1 MTHVFVARVWRQDK
15 RITVLGLFH
24 ESREPWLLKDVE
36 KAASKRGVVF
46 QAVKDVVQQLVDD
59 DLVHVDK
66 VGSSNWYWAFPGE
79 ASAKANGALARAE
92 EARDYARAEI
102 AQLEKAVA
110 KEMKQ
115 NPMTDEH
122 KELSSALAAAKSE
135 NSTLKSEL
143 EKFSSSDPA
152 VIDAMRDGAKI
163 AKQAA
168 NVWTDNIFMMKSWV
182 DSKMGDKDSV
192 KQFFKSEGD
201 INLDTFD
208 YVE

>member
-1 MTHVFVARVWRQDK
+1 
-15 RITVLGLFH
+15 
-24 ESREPWLLKDVE
+24 
-36 KAASKRGVVF
+36 
-46 QAVKDVVQQLVDD
+46 
-59 DLVHVDK
+59 
-66 VGSSNWYWAFPGE
+66 
-79 ASAKANGALARAE
+79 
-92 EARDYARAEI
+92 
-102 AQLEKAVA
+102 
-110 KEMKQ
+110 
-115 NPMTDEH
+115 
-122 KELSSALAAAKSE
+122 LSSALAAAKSE

>member
-1 MTHVFVARVWRQDK
+1 M
-15 RITVLGLFH
+15 
-24 ESREPWLLKDVE
+24 E

-79 ASAKANGALARAE
+79 ASVKAKGALARAE
-92 EARDYARAEI
+92 EARSNARAEI
-102 AQLEKAVA
+102 AQLEKEIA

-122 KELSSALAAAKSE
+122 KELASELAAAKCE
-135 NSTLKSEL
+135 NSTLKSDL
-143 EKFSSSDPA
+143 ETFSSSDPA

-168 NVWTDNIFMMKSWV
+168 NLWTDNIFMMKSWV

-208 YVE
+208 YIE